1 MKMKQ
6 TDCSKSS
13 TYKTQMLANYQT
25 KAYNKTTSF
34 IANLLTPIIRM
45 DHLEVQKEGGSRTA
59 CLTQDT
65 ICEVASTSKCSN
77 EHLGSIE
84 CREFLDY
91 M

>member
-1 MKMKQ
+1 
-6 TDCSKSS
+6 
-13 TYKTQMLANYQT
+13 
-25 KAYNKTTSF
+25 
-34 IANLLTPIIRM
+34 M
-45 DHLEVQKEGGSRTA
+45 DDLEVQKGGGGSWTA
-59 CLTQDT
+59 CLTQDR